1 MLPALLAFFLV
12 LPFLE
17 VWVAIQVAG
26 VIGGFPTLLV
36 IFAMSVLGVVLLRRE
51 GTTVWRKA
59 SEEMAAGRP
68 PTTQLLD
75 GALVLVGGVSL
86 VVPGFITGVFGLL
99 LLLPPVRALL
109 RPVILAWFT
118 ARAARA
124 ARSGA
129 MRGVFVRSVV
139 DADGRV
145 RTESTSF
152 GDVVDS
158 EGWELRDAP
167 PELPRSQG
175 PRPGVIDVDGSADER

>member
-26 VIGGFPTLLV
+26 VIGGFATLLL
-36 IFAMSVLGVVLLRRE
+36 IFAMSALGVVLLRRE

-59 SEEMAAGRP
+59 NEEMAAGRP

-75 GALVLVGGVSL
+75 GVLVLVGGISL

-99 LLLPPVRALL
+99 LLFPPVRALL
-109 RPVILAWFT
+109 RPVMLAWFT
-118 ARAARA
+118 RRAARA

-129 MRGVFVRSVV
+129 MRGVFVHSVV
-139 DADGRV
+139 DAEGRV
-145 RTESTSF
+145 RTESTTF

-158 EGWELRDAP
+158 DGWEIEDAP
-167 PELPRSQG
+167 GELPRSQA
-175 PRPGVIDVDGSADER
+175 PRRGVIDVDGTSDER

>member
-1 MLPALLAFFLV
+1 MFAALLAFLLV

-26 VIGGFPTLLV
+26 VIGGFPTLLL
-36 IFAMSVLGVVLLRRE
+36 IFLMSVLGVVLLRRE

-75 GALVLVGGVSL
+75 GALVLVGGVAL

-99 LLLPPVRALL
+99 LLFPPVRALL
-109 RPVILAWFT
+109 RPAILAWFT

-129 MRGVFVRSVV
+129 VRGVFVRSVV
-139 DADGRV
+139 DADGRM
-145 RTESTSF
+145 RTESTRF

-158 EGWELRDAP
+158 DGWELGDAP
-167 PELPRSQG
+167 PELPRSEG
-175 PRPGVIDVDGSADER
+175 SHPGVIDVDGTDDPR

>member
-26 VIGGFPTLLV
+26 VIGGFATLLLL
-36 IFAMSVLGVVLLRRE
+36 FGMSALGVVLLRRE
-51 GTTVWRKA
+51 GATAWRKA
-59 SEEMAAGRP
+59 SAEMAAGRP

-75 GALVLVGGVSL
+75 GALILVGGVSL
-86 VVPGFITGVFGLL
+86 VVPGFVTGVFGLL

-109 RPVILAWFT
+109 RPAILAWFT

-129 MRGVFVRSVV
+129 VRGVFVHSVV

-145 RTESTSF
+145 RTESTRF

-158 EGWELRDAP
+158 EGWELTDAP
-167 PELPRSQG
+167 PELPLSAG
-175 PRPGVIDVDGSADER
+175 PRPGVIEVDGTDDPR

>member
-1 MLPALLAFFLV
+1 MLPVLLALFLV
-12 LPFLE
+12 LPFIE

-26 VIGGFPTLLV
+26 TIGALPTLLLLV
-36 IFAMSVLGVVLLRRE
+36 AMSALGVVLLRRE
-51 GTTVWRKA
+51 GVTVWRKA
-59 SEEMAAGRP
+59 SAEIAAGRP

-99 LLLPPVRALL
+99 LLFPPVRALL
-109 RPVILAWFT
+109 RPAILAWFT

-139 DADGRV
+139 DGDGRV
-145 RTESTSF
+145 HTEPTRF
-152 GDVVDS
+152 GDVVDA
-158 EGWELRDAP
+158 EGWELSDAP
-167 PELPRSQG
+167 PELPRSAG
-175 PRPGVIDVDGSADER
+175 PRPGVIDVDGGDDLR